1 MKIIIVG
8 CGKVGKTLA
17 TNLFSEGHDV
27 TMVDQDSTR
36 LKAFVAK
43 HDIMGVVGNCATHTT
58 LEEAGIKSCDLMI
71 AVNRRYGRSDYLPC
85 ISWGARAR
93 EASTWPVGTG
103 VMLTGRIQ
111 SRDYTKTIDGE
122 SVQKTAYEIS
132 VITIIEDED

>member
-43 HDIMGVVGNCATHTT
+43 HDIMGVVGNCALTPLLRKRESNPAT
-58 LEEAGIKSCDLMI
+58 L
-71 AVNRRYGRSDYLPC
+71 
-85 ISWGARAR
+85 
-93 EASTWPVGTG
+93 
-103 VMLTGRIQ
+103 
-111 SRDYTKTIDGE
+111 
-122 SVQKTAYEIS
+122 
-132 VITIIEDED
+132 